1 MTLVGTL
8 NVLCALISI
17 GGGAISWIN
26 PKYTLSVLDL
36 QEGRTTMGRS
46 ELRASAGA
54 LFVAMGVGALLIG
67 QLVTYLM
74 MGVAWLGAAVGRMTS
89 IIMDPRPTRRTWG
102 FFAVEAAVG
111 LALVAGNL

>member
-1 MTLVGTL
+1 MTLVGML

-26 PKYTLSVLDL
+26 PRYTLSVLDL
-36 QEGRTTMGRS
+36 QEGQTTMGRS

-67 QLVTYLM
+67 QPVAYLM

-89 IIMDPRPTRRTWG
+89 ILVDPGPTRQTWV
-102 FFAVEAAVG
+102 FFAVETAVG
-111 LALVAGNL
+111 VALVTANF